1 MAPPSGS
8 GCVNFKTTVVEESG
22 LWSMDKGRLS
32 LTLCEEKVAE
42 HSDLDDI
49 NEPCCACEEAKYEVT
64 FEGLCADYRFWEY
77 GGYASKGLEQVAKW
91 GSPRILE
98 SELKAE
104 SDHIRTIIK
113 ARGLWYPNHEG
124 KTFAVFRTDKKNHL
138 VSLVS
143 MMGPSPD
150 WIVGVSGLELCRKNY
165 SGISYESP
173 DSPTEPKLP
182 ITRISSRFPN
192 DPRQPFYDDA
202 GVLMKPLAKLI
213 LNRQRLYKKSCS
225 DEDFLPEDESMHF
238 ESGVSK
244 EEEQGVEEDESIP
257 GCQVSEW
264 SDWSTCSVTCGKGL
278 SMRTRDFLIPG
289 KASMMGCDRQLV
301 QKEMCSSEVPKCEG
315 SSGFYA
321 NAPGD
326 FLPDDMCATSEWT
339 KWSECST
346 TCGKGFRSRTRRFF
360 NRMGRKKCPHIDT
373 IEKLMCAGN
382 TADCSLDNE
391 VENPICAVTT
401 WSDWSP
407 CSVSCGKGLK
417 IRTRLY
423 IRADEQEKNE
433 NACDSR
439 LMEKGECEG
448 SRSECKFDPLDAKFI
463 CGLSKEVGPCRGYF
477 PRWYFDSKAQTC
489 TQFVYGGCRGNS
501 NNFNRFEECDR
512 ICKSLNNSTS
522 AGHSFI
528 IDMKKKQMMVE
539 QQRKEL
545 VMKQHEMMKTEIMML
560 NKKKDM
566 QKEMKNMQ
574 NDEGISR
581 SDCSVT
587 SWSPWSQC
595 NASCGKGFRRK
606 FRTILVQSSSHGKK
620 CPKKLE
626 KKQKCDLPPCQN
638 KCMVGSWSDW
648 STCSG
653 WCGIDGSQERSR
665 IVLETDN
672 PSICPPLKE
681 ERFCT
686 TPDC

>member
-1 MAPPSGS
+1 MVIYEFSLHIRLDGDKTQFIERKFREFLLVVDPQEDDGSSIFDSHRPPSMDASGRGGSFQLLGDVLTRFSDHCTNTVTQTSSVVKSEIQVLWMAPPSGS
-8 GCVNFKTTVVEESG
+8 GCVNFKTTVVEE
-22 LWSMDKGRLS
+22 
-32 LTLCEEKVAE
+32 
-42 HSDLDDI
+42 
-49 NEPCCACEEAKYEVT
+49 
-64 FEGLCADYRFWEY
+64 RFWEY

-150 WIVGVSGLELCRKNY
+150 WIVGVSGLELCRKNCTWVEEKELFLY
-165 SGISYESP
+165 PWDAGVDSGISYESP

-391 VENPICAVTT
+391 
-401 WSDWSP
+401 
-407 CSVSCGKGLK
+407 
-417 IRTRLY
+417 
-423 IRADEQEKNE
+423 
-433 NACDSR
+433 
-439 LMEKGECEG
+439 
-448 SRSECKFDPLDAKFI
+448 
-463 CGLSKEVGPCRGYF
+463 
-477 PRWYFDSKAQTC
+477 
-489 TQFVYGGCRGNS
+489 
-501 NNFNRFEECDR
+501 ECDR

-620 CPKKLE
+620 MSKKTGKEAKMRLTSLSKQMHGWILE
-626 KKQKCDLPPCQN
+626 RLEHMFW
-638 KCMVGSWSDW
+638 MVWY
-648 STCSG
+648 
-653 WCGIDGSQERSR
+653 
-665 IVLETDN
+665 
-672 PSICPPLKE
+672 
-681 ERFCT
+681 
-686 TPDC
+686 